1 MRGALTMKHDAVVTR
16 VVQEAPTVS
25 TVFFTVDG
33 GAFTFTA
40 GQYISV
46 YFEQTGKKSGK
57 AYSLSSAPR
66 DKELS
71 ITVKNVGEFS
81 GLICGLKPGDRFI
94 VSSPYGFFN
103 SSDDMPIVAIA
114 AGVGIS
120 PIWSIIRD
128 ELETSSQRDISL
140 YLSAPYENELIFR
153 ATIEA
158 LFSRCS
164 QASAHY
170 FVTREPSK
178 VAETRRFKVTTDVPS
193 DALATSRFY
202 ICGSETFVRGV
213 WLQLMEAGVDES
225 RIVTE
230 TFFESSL

>member
-1 MRGALTMKHDAVVTR
+1 MKHDAIVTR
-16 VVQEAPTVS
+16 VIQEAPTVS

-33 GAFTFTA
+33 GVFTFNA

-81 GLICGLKPGDRFI
+81 GLICGLKPGNHFT

-114 AGVGIS
+114 ASVGIS

-128 ELETSSQRDISL
+128 ELETSVDRAIAL
-140 YLSAPYENELIFR
+140 YLCAPYENELIFR
-153 ATIEA
+153 GDIEA
-158 LFSRCS
+158 LFSRGSHCS
-164 QASAHY
+164 ARY
-170 FVTREPSK
+170 FVTREPSE
-178 VAETRRFKVTTDVPS
+178 VAQTRRFNVKTDVS
-193 DALATSRFY
+193 ADSLAVSRFY
-202 ICGSETFVRGV
+202 ICGSEDFVRGI
-213 WLQLMEAGVDES
+213 WLQLMEVGVHES